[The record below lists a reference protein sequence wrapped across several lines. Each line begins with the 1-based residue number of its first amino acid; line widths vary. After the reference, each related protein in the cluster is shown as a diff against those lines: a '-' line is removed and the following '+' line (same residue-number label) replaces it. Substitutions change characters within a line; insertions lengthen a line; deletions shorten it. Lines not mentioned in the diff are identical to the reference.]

1 LNYYQELN
9 ISTDKLFSVHDVTE
23 KIGAVVRESGVLE
36 GMVSITSMHTTC
48 ALSIN
53 ENEKRLFE
61 DIRNFFL
68 TIAPPEGPY
77 KHNDLH
83 LRENIPPDEPENAHS
98 HLIAMMLGNSE
109 ILAVHCGALVLGHYQ
124 SILFLEMD
132 GPRKRTL
139 AVQVLGDK

>member
-1 LNYYQELN
+1 MQP
-9 ISTDKLFSVHDVTE
+9 V
-23 KIGAVVRESGVLE
+23 AVVKHGYILQYILLGFIASLV
-36 GMVSITSMHTTC
+36 VSPLDPFLLKATKEAFHNGIVP
-48 ALSIN
+48 AVA
-53 ENEKRLFE
+53 
-61 DIRNFFL
+61 FFL
-68 TIAPPEGPY
+68 TIAPPEGSY

-124 SILFLEMD
+124 SILLLEMD

>member
-61 DIRNFFL
+61 DIRNFF
-68 TIAPPEGPY
+68 
-77 KHNDLH
+77 
-83 LRENIPPDEPENAHS
+83 
-98 HLIAMMLGNSE
+98 
-109 ILAVHCGALVLGHYQ
+109 
-124 SILFLEMD
+124 
-132 GPRKRTL
+132 
-139 AVQVLGDK
+139 